1 MSFLQGTSRIN
12 FEYDLNPY
20 ESFMRNHLKHYGY
33 YTGRNENYRTPNK
46 ALNAWDRGNGY
57 ELSDGASDT
66 EYENQALKDD
76 DKNDLDN
83 SADRQKRTT
92 QLIFNYSAGKM
103 VPKLREPRN
112 LYALSKDPGPQQAP
126 RWPAD
131 VEVLRETVQHIDD
144 IPSESEPFYQPS
156 GFEKTPM
163 PLPEGEGRVVYHHPL
178 THEEYFLRSRV
189 GGNRNGPIP
198 RAAKLK
204 SSEDTTLIFESRFES
219 GNLMK
224 AIQVSEFEYELE
236 LRYDLYTH
244 KHTQWFYFRFGNTR
258 RNVRYRFTI
267 TNFMKSGSL
276 YNSGMRPLMYSEC
289 NAQTKGIGWRRVGDD
304 IKYYKNDVRLKN
316 VKRRRKDVKGDRNFY
331 YSLTWTFTVP
341 HDNDTCYFAHCYPYT
356 YSDLQDYLQNLTNDR
371 VRSKYCKQRILCRSL
386 AGNVVY
392 VLTITSPS
400 LNPDDAKVKKAVVV
414 TSRVHPGETN
424 ASWMMKGFLDYL
436 TSEMP
441 DAKLLR
447 DLFVFKIVPMLNP
460 DGVIVG
466 NYRCSLAGRDLN
478 RNYKTI
484 LKDSFPSVTHTKAMV
499 KKLME
504 EREVIVY
511 CDLHGHSRKQNVFIY
526 GCDNKKNPDLRLK
539 ERIFPIILYNNAGEK
554 FNYNN
559 CKFKVQKSKEGTG
572 RVVVWQM
579 GIMNS
584 YTMEA
589 SFCGSTAGDK
599 RLTHF
604 TTEDFEAMGYHFCD
618 SLLDYCDPDKSKC
631 NTILSDLEEKLRQEI
646 LAHLERT
653 GTPLPQNGFIDL
665 SAEYPSG
672 LESSTTGSDSSADD
686 GLPVHLIALAPKLS
700 KKKKLKTRKER
711 DKKRQNS
718 EKNKEKDKEKE
729 KSGSAS
735 SNHQGDTN
743 KESEA
748 EKKSA
753 AAKEKKEKEKL
764 RYRHGDR
771 SSLHSAGRGG
781 RQTLCRQE
789 SGNLY
794 SQDKNDVKNL
804 KKTEYL
810 EALTNAYLMSGILKP
825 APEETASLR
834 YSTGSHGLGAQGLQ
848 LGQVEGLCPHH
859 EKAFAEQFV
868 ANQLAGLSFADDKY
882 NWSHTAVE
890 TRRPVEAATS
900 YHSAPPRER
909 HAPATPSDPIQLI
922 STTAAH
928 GHPVRASSARR
939 TPTRLAGSRRVSS
952 PSKTIVSP
960 ADGVVEATGDF
971 KKLGSEFVKRGVSSE
986 ALSLR
991 SNGCATSTTYSVK
1004 ETNKSMEASRQPPP
1018 TLVRHGG
1025 NVPSVAPDRPPSR
1038 GGQRPSNAM
1047 TPAGYQELLTRKGA
1061 KSEVRAT
1068 QGIPLQLSV
1077 VMGTTHSTP
1086 SPNSDGADPTGAQ
1099 QGQAQII
1106 ANPGSSITPVKKA
1119 EPFFMASE
1127 VLTQPQLKGHI
1138 KDSLENAPSESAFM
1152 SPSSQNWPKT
1162 SPQAKNHNCTTEA
1175 TPISDPALYAKQ
1187 NITPSSHHFKKAQD
1201 FYGGRSSPSPSQP
1214 ERHPSPVSMGSAARL
1229 QAKYGR
1235 KSASAVHSGE
1245 TQRSYRG
1252 SLKPAS
1258 RSVDPN
1264 NNNSNTGMSTSTDDA
1279 GSNGIQSTSE
1289 DIGDDG
1295 KALLPDQTSSDSRSE
1310 RIDGD
1315 YYYSEGIPSNAIEAD
1330 GVQRNKGLTMNSSV
1344 ETKLDIASRDINAN
1358 GQKVTAGQERD
1369 YAKGTI
1375 STHARRLDKKA
1386 ELKHLEK
1393 SLEKDIGFTNSPDDV
1408 PSEGDLRVA
1417 SNAST
1422 HLNKQSYKV
1431 TLSQSATAPGHTHPT
1446 QGYSQI
1452 TPRSRMDSTSP
1463 LQRSPRLLDRSTIQR
1478 GVDGSLHVRK
1488 PTPRE
1493 RVKSGLATAQD
1504 LQDLGNGDVS
1514 ELDVLISMDDNPYRV
1529 TLEQTPDTLIKETS
1543 PQPSARVTKPV
1554 TSGIYAPHSPRGR
1567 VTDPKRPLSSK
1578 RQDGSSPRQPDA
1590 HSDNRGD
1597 PHALQYFSVS
1607 KLSLQNRAFE
1617 KSPQPTPRSASSNP
1631 HDGAVVSDHPH
1642 GTRPGAHRP
1651 KTQNSNKTTA
1661 TGGRGGKGKR
1671 SPRPQPQKG
1680 QDSPHVVVTQGGFMG
1695 HRTQPGHLKVHYSKK
1710 K

>member
-1 MSFLQGTSRIN
+1 MSFLQGTTGRS

-46 ALNAWDRGNGY
+46 ALKAWDRASGY

-66 EYENQALKDD
+66 DYENQALKDD

-83 SADRQKRTT
+83 AAEKQKRTT

-112 LYALSKDPGPQQAP
+112 LYALAKEPGPQQAP

-131 VEVLRETVQHIDD
+131 IEVLRDTVLHVDD
-144 IPSESEPFYQPS
+144 VPTENEPFFQPS

-163 PLPEGEGRVVYHHPL
+163 PLPEGEGRVVYNHPL

-189 GGNRNGPIP
+189 GGNRNGPMQ

-224 AIQVSEFEYELE
+224 AIQVSELEYELE

-244 KHTQWFYFRFGNTR
+244 KHTQWFYFRFNNTR

-304 IKYYKNDVRLKN
+304 IKYYKNDVKLKHI
-316 VKRRRKDVKGDRNFY
+316 KRRRKDVKGDRNFY

-504 EREVIVY
+504 EREVVVY

-526 GCDNKKNPDLRLK
+526 GCDNKKNPQLRLR

-589 SFCGSTAGDK
+589 SFCGSTSGDK

-604 TTEDFEAMGYHFCD
+604 STADFEAMGYHFCD
-618 SLLDYCDPDKSKC
+618 SLLDYCDPDHSKC
-631 NTILSDLEEKLRQEI
+631 NTILSGLEEKLRSEI

-653 GTPLPQNGFIDL
+653 GTPLPSDGFIDL

-711 DKKRQNS
+711 DKKRHSS
-718 EKNKEKDKEKE
+718 EKNKEKDKEKD

-735 SNHQGDTN
+735 SNHQADAS
-743 KESEA
+743 KDSEA
-748 EKKSA
+748 EKKA
-753 AAKEKKEKEKL
+753 AAKDKKEKEKL

-781 RQTLCRQE
+781 RQTLCRSG
-789 SGNLY
+789 SGNP
-794 SQDKNDVKNL
+794 NEVKNL

-825 APEETASLR
+825 ATEEPAALR
-834 YSTGSHGLGAQGLQ
+834 YSTGSHGLGAPGMQ

-882 NWSHTAVE
+882 NWSHTSVE
-890 TRRPVEAATS
+890 TRRTIEAATS
-900 YHSAPPRER
+900 SNHSAPPRER
-909 HAPATPSDPIQLI
+909 HAPEPIQLI
-922 STTAAH
+922 STTAPHRHPIRATSAH
-928 GHPVRASSARR
+928 R
-939 TPTRLAGSRRVSS
+939 TPSRLGGGRRGAS
-952 PSKTIVSP
+952 PSKSVVSP
-960 ADGVVEATGDF
+960 ADGMVEATGDYR
-971 KKLGSEFVKRGVSSE
+971 KPGSDFIKRGVSSE

-991 SNGCATSTTYSVK
+991 SNGCATSSTYAVK
-1004 ETNKSMEASRQPPP
+1004 ETSKSMEAPRQPP
-1018 TLVRHGG
+1018 
-1025 NVPSVAPDRPPSR
+1025 SIAPDMPPSR
-1038 GGQRPSNAM
+1038 GGPKPGKAM
-1047 TPAGYQELLTRKGA
+1047 TPSGYQELVTHKGA
-1061 KSEVRAT
+1061 RSEVKAT

-1077 VMGTTHSTP
+1077 VMGTTHSAP
-1086 SPNSDGADPTGAQ
+1086 SPNEGGADPLGSQ
-1099 QGQAQII
+1099 QGQTQII
-1106 ANPGSSITPVKKA
+1106 GNPSSSVAPIKKA
-1119 EPFFMASE
+1119 ESVIIAGE
-1127 VLTQPQLKGHI
+1127 VLAQPLQIGQAYT
-1138 KDSLENAPSESAFM
+1138 KDALEKTLSESAFM
-1152 SPSSQNWPKT
+1152 SPSAQNWPKT
-1162 SPQAKNHNCTTEA
+1162 TPQTKNHSCTTEA
-1175 TPISDPALYAKQ
+1175 TSISDPALYAKQ

-1214 ERHPSPVSMGSAARL
+1214 EPHPSPVSMGSAARL

-1235 KSASAVHSGE
+1235 KSALAVHAGE
-1245 TQRSYRG
+1245 TQYRG
-1252 SLKPAS
+1252 SLKPGS
-1258 RSVDPN
+1258 RNVDPN
-1264 NNNSNTGMSTSTDDA
+1264 NNNSNTRTSTSTDDA
-1279 GSNGIQSTSE
+1279 GSNGILSTS
-1289 DIGDDG
+1289 DVGDDIT
-1295 KALLPDQTSSDSRSE
+1295 KRFQPDQTSSDSRSE
-1310 RIDGD
+1310 RMDGD
-1315 YYYSEGIPSNAIEAD
+1315 YYYTEGIPLNANVTD
-1330 GVQRNKGLTMNSSV
+1330 RVQREKGLSKISNTV
-1344 ETKLDIASRDINAN
+1344 ETDLEIVSRGYPSN
-1358 GQKVTAGQERD
+1358 VVGQEGN
-1369 YAKGTI
+1369 YAKGTM
-1375 STHARRLDKKA
+1375 STQARRLDKKA
-1386 ELKHLEK
+1386 ELKHLAK
-1393 SLEKDIGFTNSPDDV
+1393 SLEGGSTLTSSPDDV
-1408 PSEGDLRVA
+1408 PSAFEIDQRGVSHA
-1417 SNAST
+1417 S
-1422 HLNKQSYKV
+1422 HLNKQSYRV
-1431 TLSQSATAPGHTHPT
+1431 TLSQNSTAEGHTHPA
-1446 QGYSQI
+1446 QVYSQA
-1452 TPRSRMDSTSP
+1452 TPQSKMESTSP
-1463 LQRSPRLLDRSTIQR
+1463 LQRSPRLLDRSTVQR

-1488 PTPRE
+1488 PTPRD

-1529 TLEQTPDTLIKETS
+1529 SLEPTPDSLKETT
-1543 PQPSARVTKPV
+1543 PQPSARIAKPMS
-1554 TSGIYAPHSPRGR
+1554 SGIYSAHSPRSR
-1567 VTDPKRPLSSK
+1567 VSDRTRPLSSK
-1578 RQDGSSPRQPDA
+1578 HRDGSSPRQSSSEVNPEGR
-1590 HSDNRGD
+1590 SD

-1607 KLSLQNRAFE
+1607 KLSLQNRSLE
-1617 KSPQPTPRSASSNP
+1617 KSPQPTPRSPNSGLY
-1631 HDGAVVSDHPH
+1631 DGPGVVTSDQQPGSA
-1642 GTRPGAHRP
+1642 GTRSARALRP
-1651 KTQNSNKTTA
+1651 KTHGSSKTEA
-1661 TGGRGGKGKR
+1661 SGRGGKGKR
-1671 SPRPQPQKG
+1671 SPRPQQPQKS

-1695 HRTQPGHLKVHYSKK
+1695 HRSQPGYLKVQYARKK
-1710 K
+1710 

>member
-1 MSFLQGTSRIN
+1 MV
-12 FEYDLNPY
+12 
-20 ESFMRNHLKHYGY
+20 
-33 YTGRNENYRTPNK
+33 
-46 ALNAWDRGNGY
+46 
-57 ELSDGASDT
+57 
-66 EYENQALKDD
+66 
-76 DKNDLDN
+76 DN

-144 IPSESEPFYQPS
+144 TPAESEPFYQPS

-178 THEEYFLRSRV
+178 THEEYVIPLLLFLRV

-289 NAQTKGIGWRRVGDD
+289 NAQTKEIGWRRVGDD

-316 VKRRRKDVKGDRNFY
+316 VKRTSCMHG
-331 YSLTWTFTVP
+331 S
-341 HDNDTCYFAHCYPYT
+341 
-356 YSDLQDYLQNLTNDR
+356 Q
-371 VRSKYCKQRILCRSL
+371 
-386 AGNVVY
+386 
-392 VLTITSPS
+392 SPS
-400 LNPDDAKVKKAVVV
+400 LHTTPF
-414 TSRVHPGETN
+414 S
-424 ASWMMKGFLDYL
+424 FL
-436 TSEMP
+436 
-441 DAKLLR
+441 
-447 DLFVFKIVPMLNP
+447 
-460 DGVIVG
+460 
-466 NYRCSLAGRDLN
+466 
-478 RNYKTI
+478 
-484 LKDSFPSVTHTKAMV
+484 
-499 KKLME
+499 
-504 EREVIVY
+504 
-511 CDLHGHSRKQNVFIY
+511 Q
-526 GCDNKKNPDLRLK
+526 
-539 ERIFPIILYNNAGEK
+539 
-554 FNYNN
+554 
-559 CKFKVQKSKEGTG
+559 
-572 RVVVWQM
+572 
-579 GIMNS
+579 
-584 YTMEA
+584 
-589 SFCGSTAGDK
+589 
-599 RLTHF
+599 
-604 TTEDFEAMGYHFCD
+604 
-618 SLLDYCDPDKSKC
+618 
-631 NTILSDLEEKLRQEI
+631 
-646 LAHLERT
+646 
-653 GTPLPQNGFIDL
+653 
-665 SAEYPSG
+665 
-672 LESSTTGSDSSADD
+672 
-686 GLPVHLIALAPKLS
+686 
-700 KKKKLKTRKER
+700 
-711 DKKRQNS
+711 
-718 EKNKEKDKEKE
+718 
-729 KSGSAS
+729 
-735 SNHQGDTN
+735 
-743 KESEA
+743 
-748 EKKSA
+748 
-753 AAKEKKEKEKL
+753 EKL

-789 SGNLY
+789 AGSLY

-890 TRRPVEAATS
+890 TRRPGEAAAS

-909 HAPATPSDPIQLI
+909 HAQATPSDPIQLI

-928 GHPVRASSARR
+928 GHPVRAGSARR

-960 ADGVVEATGDF
+960 ADGVVEATGDY
-971 KKLGSEFVKRGVSSE
+971 KKLGSEFVKRGVSSK

-991 SNGCATSTTYSVK
+991 SNGCATSSTYSVQ
-1004 ETNKSMEASRQPPP
+1004 ETNKSMEAPRQPPP
-1018 TLVRHGG
+1018 ALVRHGG

-1038 GGQRPSNAM
+1038 GSRRPSNAM
-1047 TPAGYQELLTRKGA
+1047 TPAGYQELLTRKGTR
-1061 KSEVRAT
+1061 SEVRAT

-1086 SPNSDGADPTGAQ
+1086 SPNSDGADPTGAH

-1119 EPFFMASE
+1119 ESFFMASE

-1162 SPQAKNHNCTTEA
+1162 PLQAKNHNCTTEA
-1175 TPISDPALYAKQ
+1175 TPISDPALYAQQ

-1214 ERHPSPVSMGSAARL
+1214 ERHPSPISMGSAARL

-1245 TQRSYRG
+1245 THRNYRG

-1330 GVQRNKGLTMNSSV
+1330 GAQHNKGLTMNSTV
-1344 ETKLDIASRDINAN
+1344 ETKLDIASRDINTN
-1358 GQKVTAGQERD
+1358 GQKVTAGQEKD
-1369 YAKGTI
+1369 YAKGTM

-1393 SLEKDIGFTNSPDDV
+1393 SLEGDTAFTSSPDDV

-1417 SNAST
+1417 CNAST

-1431 TLSQSATAPGHTHPT
+1431 TLSQSATATGHTHPS
-1446 QGYSQI
+1446 QGSSQI

-1554 TSGIYAPHSPRGR
+1554 TSGIYSPHSPRGR

-1578 RQDGSSPRQPDA
+1578 RGDGSSPRQPDA
-1590 HSDNRGD
+1590 HPDSRGD

-1617 KSPQPTPRSASSNP
+1617 KSPQPTPRSPSSNL

-1671 SPRPQPQKG
+1671 SPRPQAQKG